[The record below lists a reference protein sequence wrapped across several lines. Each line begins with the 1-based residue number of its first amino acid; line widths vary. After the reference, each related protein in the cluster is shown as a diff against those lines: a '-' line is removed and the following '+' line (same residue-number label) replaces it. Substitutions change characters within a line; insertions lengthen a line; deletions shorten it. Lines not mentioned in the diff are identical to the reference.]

1 MTSDQRPVLSDR
13 ASRLRMALIEWPRRR
28 VPLQV
33 LWQILDG
40 IDPATRTF
48 LHRRQLLADTLAE
61 LAAAHAIDLPA
72 QASYDR
78 TELPALPR
86 FVTLP
91 DRTAPLQQPA
101 APIVWHPAL
110 SWAADAAITTAQ
122 RRTLEKIN
130 RWLFT
135 SRGNVVAPQRE
146 RSLEILGDEKALD
159 RLQTTGLFGP
169 GRLTLDLLRARRVT
183 PPLHTA
189 HTGDGPVL
197 LVVENS
203 DTFDSLHRVLDTQP
217 TRVGLVAWGAGGAF
231 EASVL
236 SIRTLGHSVSEIAYF
251 GDLDYR
257 GLQIPSNAN
266 RLSAAYGQPSVRPAV
281 GLYSALQRAGTYQDG
296 QPPLTAAIATQLSS
310 WLEPQHRE
318 WAVTSLV
325 GGTRVAQ
332 EAVGLAY
339 ITENDDWLVDLV

>member
-1 MTSDQRPVLSDR
+1 MTSDQQPVLSDR
-13 ASRLRMALIEWPRRR
+13 ACRLRAALADWPRRR
-28 VPLQV
+28 VPLQH
-33 LWQILDG
+33 LWQILDA

-48 LHRRQLLADTLAE
+48 LHRRQLLADALAE
-61 LAAAHAIDLPA
+61 LYAAHAIDLPA

-91 DRTAPLQQPA
+91 GPDQLRQPT

-110 SWAADAAITTAQ
+110 SWAADAATTAAQ
-122 RRTLEKIN
+122 RPTLEKIN

-135 SRGNVVAPQRE
+135 SRGNLVVPQRE

-159 RLQTTGLFGP
+159 RLRPTGLFGP

-183 PPLHTA
+183 PPLHTVPS
-189 HTGDGPVL
+189 GDGPVL

-203 DTFDSLHRVLDTQP
+203 DTFDSLHRVLATKT

-236 SIRTLGHSVSEIAYF
+236 SINTLSHPIREIAYF
-251 GDLDYR
+251 GDLDAK
-257 GLQIPSNAN
+257 GLQTPGNAD
-266 RLSAAYGQPSVRPAV
+266 RLSAAYGLPPIRPAA
-281 GLYSALQRAGTYQDG
+281 GLYSALQQVGTHQAG
-296 QPPLTAAIATQLSS
+296 QPRLTAETAAQLSS

-318 WAVTSLV
+318 WAVAGLV
-325 GGTRVAQ
+325 GGTRIAQ

-339 ITENDDWLVDLV
+339 LTDNDDWLVDLL

>member
-1 MTSDQRPVLSDR
+1 MTSDQQPVLSDR
-13 ASRLRMALIEWPRRR
+13 AGRIHAALADWPRRR
-28 VPLQV
+28 VPLDR
-33 LWQILDG
+33 LWQILDAV
-40 IDPATRTF
+40 DPATRTF

-72 QASYDR
+72 HASYDR

-91 DRTAPLQQPA
+91 SSDQVRRPTAS
-101 APIVWHPAL
+101 IVWHPAL
-110 SWAADAAITTAQ
+110 SWAADAAFTAAQ
-122 RRTLEKIN
+122 RPTLEKIN

-135 SRGNVVAPQRE
+135 SRGDLVIPQRE

-183 PPLHTA
+183 PPLHTV
-189 HTGDGPVL
+189 HTGAGPAL

-203 DTFDSLHRVLDTQP
+203 DTFDSLHRVLATRT

-236 SIRTLGHSVSEIAYF
+236 SISTLSHSISEISYF
-251 GDLDYR
+251 GDLDAK
-257 GLQIPSNAN
+257 GIQIPANAD
-266 RLSAAYGQPSVRPAV
+266 RLSAAYGQPPVRPAA
-281 GLYSALQRAGTYQDG
+281 GLYSALQRVGTPQAG
-296 QPPLTAAIATQLSS
+296 QPRLSAATATQLSS

-318 WAVTSLV
+318 WAVARLV
-325 GGTRVAQ
+325 GGTRIAQ

-339 ITENDDWLVDLV
+339 FTDNDDWLVDFL

>member
-1 MTSDQRPVLSDR
+1 MTSDQKPALSDR
-13 ASRLRMALIEWPRRR
+13 ACRLRAALADWPRRR
-28 VPLQV
+28 VPLQH
-33 LWQILDG
+33 LWQILDA
-40 IDPATRTF
+40 IDPSTRTF

-91 DRTAPLQQPA
+91 NQLPQPT

-110 SWAADAAITTAQ
+110 SWAADAAITAAQ
-122 RRTLEKIN
+122 RPMLEKIN

-135 SRGNVVAPQRE
+135 SRGNLVIPQRE

-183 PPLHTA
+183 PPLHTV

-203 DTFDSLHRVLDTQP
+203 DTFDSLHRVLATKT

-236 SIRTLGHSVSEIAYF
+236 FINTLSHPISEIAYF
-251 GDLDYR
+251 GDLDAK
-257 GLQIPSNAN
+257 GLQIPGNAD
-266 RLSAAYGQPSVRPAV
+266 RLSAAYGQPPVRPAA
-281 GLYSALQRAGTYQDG
+281 GLYSALQRVGTHQAG
-296 QPPLTAAIATQLSS
+296 QPRLTAATATQLSS

-318 WAVTSLV
+318 WAVAGLV
-325 GGTRVAQ
+325 GGTRIAQ

-339 ITENDDWLVDLV
+339 LTGSDDWLVDLQ